1 MTPPPEPTV
10 PAIRPAPTAPII
22 NWTSNLGVQCK
33 SPSTNWYPCSTL
45 RWCSLLIRKMLDAVM
60 QTINKINSIIRTKS
74 KAEQDSIPITESMFE
89 FPRNRL
95 IEMRT
100 KKREGIITRLAG
112 FRWVFSLEIIFCKTG
127 WRSSSDFSS
136 ETLFSLLSESKD
148 FSRSADFS
156 WSSDFLSS
164 CSPSELSSL
173 LMFPSLIYSFL
184 MSLSSTVFWLLWTLP
199 LLDSLESSSSSLI
212 CPLSEAKIS

>member
-1 MTPPPEPTV
+1 MAYPTSRNPAIVYSILFARVENIIIYIPEEEATCGDTPKLRSSGLKMTPPPEPTV

-112 FRWVFSLEIIFCKTG
+112 FR
-127 WRSSSDFSS
+127 
-136 ETLFSLLSESKD
+136 
-148 FSRSADFS
+148 
-156 WSSDFLSS
+156 
-164 CSPSELSSL
+164 
-173 LMFPSLIYSFL
+173 
-184 MSLSSTVFWLLWTLP
+184 
-199 LLDSLESSSSSLI
+199 
-212 CPLSEAKIS
+212 